1 MNGIPTQLER
11 GLFIVSLGF
20 VLIGLLFTILK
31 IPANDLFSC
40 LGGAASLFFYGRFQ
54 WVAVQRQRSDFPRH
68 VAFSAFI
75 LGQVLKSLGIA
86 FGIYLF
92 LLALIAFLV
101 WVCWSVLSS
110 LPPLEE

>member
-1 MNGIPTQLER
+1 MNRIPSQLER

-20 VLIGLLFTILK
+20 VLVGLLFTILK

-40 LGGAASLFFYGRFQ
+40 LGGAASIYFYVRFQ
-54 WVAVQRQRSDFPRH
+54 WVTVQRQRSDFARH

-75 LGQVLKSLGIA
+75 IGQVLKSVDVA

-101 WVCWSVLSS
+101 WVGWSVLAS
-110 LPPLEE
+110 LPGSEE